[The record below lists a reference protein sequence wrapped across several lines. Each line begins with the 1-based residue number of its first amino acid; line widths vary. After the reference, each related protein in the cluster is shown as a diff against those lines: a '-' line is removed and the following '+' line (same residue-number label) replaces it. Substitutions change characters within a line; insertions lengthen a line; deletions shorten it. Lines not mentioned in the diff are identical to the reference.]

1 MMYSNNTALH
11 CRHSESPGKPF
22 FNRCGWILAALFFC
36 LLMVARASAAPAGQ
50 MLTSPTPNLDGN
62 ILYTVTQ
69 NDTCL
74 SISLRM
80 GIDIETI
87 RQMNNLDVNCTL
99 IVGEQ
104 ISLGRVVTATP
115 TAGPSPTPSPIL
127 PTSTL
132 YNGNAELCIRL
143 FDDINGNGTAE
154 EIERDIAG
162 GAVSV
167 TKRGGME
174 TFTGLT
180 TGIDL
185 LCFPE
190 VPEGDYN
197 ISVAPPNEYNAT
209 TNMNYAIEIKA
220 GDTVQ
225 VNFGS
230 QKQAA
235 FEEIQVAT
243 EPASRRSPLLAIAG
257 IGLMVA
263 GLAVV
268 VIFGILKRKD

>member
-1 MMYSNNTALH
+1 MYLNNAALH
-11 CRHSESPGKPF
+11 CKRSETMEKPLL
-22 FNRCGWILAALFFC
+22 NRCGWFFAALFFC
-36 LLMVARASAAPAGQ
+36 LLMVAPVGAVPAEQ

-154 EIERDIAG
+154 ETERDIAG

-174 TFTGLT
+174 NFTGLT

-235 FEEIQVAT
+235 FEKIEVAA
-243 EPASRRSPLLAIAG
+243 EPTSRRSPLLAIAG

-268 VIFGILKRKD
+268 VIFGILKRRD

>member
-1 MMYSNNTALH
+1 MAFSHATSVQTCKLFTRRGMLIFAV
-11 CRHSESPGKPF
+11 
-22 FNRCGWILAALFFC
+22 ILAC
-36 LLMVARASAAPAGQ
+36 LLFTGAAAAAPAGQ
-50 MLTSPTPNLDGN
+50 LLTSPTPNLDGN

-80 GIDIETI
+80 GIDVETI
-87 RQMNNLDVNCTL
+87 RQLNNLDVNCTL
-99 IVGEQ
+99 IAGEQ

-115 TAGPSPTPSPIL
+115 TAGPSPTPTPIL

-132 YNGNAELCIRL
+132 YNGNAKLCIRL
-143 FDDINGNGTAE
+143 FDDVNGNGSAE
-154 EIERDIAG
+154 ASERDIAG

-174 TFTGLT
+174 NFSGLT

-209 TNMNYAIEIKA
+209 TNMNYAIKIKA

-235 FEEIQVAT
+235 FEDVQTTT
-243 EPASRRSPLLAIAG
+243 EPTVRRSPLLAIGG

-263 GLAVV
+263 GLAIVF
-268 VIFGILKRKD
+268 IFGILKKKD

>member
-11 CRHSESPGKPF
+11 CERSESPGKPLL
-22 FNRCGWILAALFFC
+22 NLCGRILAALIFC
-36 LLMVARASAAPAGQ
+36 LLMVAPVSAAPAGQ

-80 GIDIETI
+80 GIDVETI

-154 EIERDIAG
+154 ETERDIAG

-174 TFTGLT
+174 NFTGLT

-209 TNMNYAIEIKA
+209 TNMNYAITIKA

-235 FEEIQVAT
+235 FEEIQAAA

-268 VIFGILKRKD
+268 VIFGILKRRD

>member
-1 MMYSNNTALH
+1 MMQSNKTASYCKRSGSLQ
-11 CRHSESPGKPF
+11 KPF
-22 FNRCGWILAALFFC
+22 FYQCGWILLLLIFC
-36 LLMVARASAAPAGQ
+36 LLMVAPVTAAPAGQ

-80 GIDIETI
+80 GIDVETI

-99 IVGEQ
+99 IAGEQ

-115 TAGPSPTPSPIL
+115 TAGPSPTPTPIL

-143 FDDINGNGTAE
+143 FDDINGNGMAE
-154 EIERDIAG
+154 ETERDIAG
-162 GAVSV
+162 GAVSI

-174 TFTGLT
+174 NFSGLT

-209 TNMNYAIEIKA
+209 TNMNYAIKIKA

-235 FEEIQVAT
+235 FEEIKT
-243 EPASRRSPLLAIAG
+243 TNEPATRRSPLLAIVG
-257 IGLMVA
+257 VGMMVA
-263 GLAVV
+263 GLAIV
-268 VIFGILKRKD
+268 VIFGILKRRD